1 MVLPSVEHSD
11 YYEILGVPRNADAQA
26 IKNAFHRLARRYHP
40 DRSQEPGAEGRFKEI
55 TEAYTVLSDPARRA
69 EYDDGPGDV
78 SSDMRRA
85 DASRAPRYRRPFTF
99 GLNPDDELFI
109 HTFINGRHVGDPAE
123 RGADIRL
130 EVEVPL
136 EAVAAGTE
144 HTVDYRRLLSCPT
157 CGGRG
162 SRPGTSVRLCSMCG
176 GAGRLTAR
184 TTCQPCGG
192 TGLVVDEVC
201 PDCAGGGLRPGREWL
216 KVRIPAGVEDGTV
229 LRVRGRG
236 MPGRAPGADWGD
248 LFLTVRSAP
257 DPHLVRRGADLWYRA
272 SIPVAE
278 AVLGT
283 HLEVRCLGQVVM
295 VEVPPGTQPGALLRL
310 TGHGLPRLSSAARGQ
325 HGDLCVVVEVV
336 LPATLSSR
344 ERRLYEQLRG
354 TRHRSGHWPWRRKRR
369 PEAGA
374 QRPT

>member
-1 MVLPSVEHSD
+1 MVLPSVEHPD

-40 DRSQEPGAEGRFKEI
+40 DRSQEPGAEARFKEI

-69 EYDDGPGDV
+69 EYDDGPRDAL
-78 SSDMRRA
+78 SDMRRA
-85 DASRAPRYRRPFTF
+85 DASRVPGHRRLFTF
-99 GLNPDDELFI
+99 GLNPDDDFFI
-109 HTFINGRHVGDPAE
+109 HTFINRRHMGDPAE

-144 HTVDYRRLLSCPT
+144 HTVDYSRLLSCPT

-162 SRPGTSVRLCSMCG
+162 SRPGTFLRLCSTCG
-176 GAGRLTAR
+176 GVGRLATR
-184 TTCQPCGG
+184 TTCQQCGG

-216 KVRIPAGVEDGTV
+216 RVRIPAGVEDGAV

-236 MPGRAPGADWGD
+236 MPGQARGAAWGD
-248 LFLTVRSAP
+248 LYLTVRSAP

-283 HLEVRCLGQVVM
+283 HLEVACLGQVVM

-310 TGHGLPRLSSAARGQ
+310 AGHGLPRSSGAERGQ
-325 HGDLCVVVEVV
+325 QGDLCVLVDVVV
-336 LPATLSSR
+336 PATLSSR

-354 TRHRSGHWPWRRKRR
+354 ARRRSGHWPWRRKRNL
-369 PEAGA
+369 ATGT